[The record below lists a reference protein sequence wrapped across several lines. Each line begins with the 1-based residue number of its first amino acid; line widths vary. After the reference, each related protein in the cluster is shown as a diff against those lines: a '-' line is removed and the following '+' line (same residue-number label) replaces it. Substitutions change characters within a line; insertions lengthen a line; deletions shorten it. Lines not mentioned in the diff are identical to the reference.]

1 MCLKQNRS
9 VKRCDIGLVWELPAP
24 GDGLLPSIINHRSG
38 VPPPPPGP
46 TLPLLPSY
54 VRWTSCVSEYQDKL
68 DHRTGHYK
76 QVTKTQNETGNVVD
90 IGWPY
95 FGSIDKWES
104 LNTITKNHC
113 AKIISSENELFTV
126 PYFLVRS
133 RSSVYKNCN
142 GHPSWV

>member
-1 MCLKQNRS
+1 MCLKQNRT
-9 VKRCDIGLVWELPAP
+9 VKRCDLVWELPAP
-24 GDGLLPSIINHRSG
+24 GYGLLPSIINHRSG

-54 VRWTSCVSEYQDKL
+54 VGWTFCISEYQYKSDQ
-68 DHRTGHYK
+68 RTEHYK
-76 QVTKTQNETGNVVD
+76 QVTKTQNETGNVVG

-95 FGSIDKWES
+95 FGSIDKWER

-113 AKIISSENELFTV
+113 AKIISSENKLFTV
-126 PYFLVRS
+126 PYVLVRS
-133 RSSVYKNCN
+133 RYCN

>member
-1 MCLKQNRS
+1 MCLKQNRT
-9 VKRCDIGLVWELPAP
+9 VKRCDLVWELPAP
-24 GDGLLPSIINHRSG
+24 GYGLLPSIINHRSG

-54 VRWTSCVSEYQDKL
+54 VGWTFCVSEYQYKSDQ
-68 DHRTGHYK
+68 RTEHYK
-76 QVTKTQNETGNVVD
+76 QVTKTQNETGNVVG

-95 FGSIDKWES
+95 FGSIDKWER

-113 AKIISSENELFTV
+113 AKIISSENKLFTA
-126 PYFLVRS
+126 PYVLVRS
-133 RSSVYKNCN
+133 RYCN